1 MNVFDAVVT
10 GLVVLAMVFGF
21 TSGLLRSLAT
31 MLGYLIA
38 VPVAVAITPR
48 LMPFVAGQT
57 KISPDNAWLPPFL
70 VMIVVGILLG
80 ALIRAAL
87 AEFTGAQDVGLFDR
101 LAGAAFGAVRIFF
114 VAVLVVVVFDRVIP
128 PDHEPPF
135 LIGSKL
141 RPYLSAA
148 GQTGLRSLP
157 PEVDDAIARLKR
169 ERGLAP

>member
-1 MNVFDAVVT
+1 MNIFDAVVT
-10 GLVVLAMVFGF
+10 GLVILAMVFGF

-48 LMPFVAGQT
+48 LLPFVAGQT
-57 KISPDNAWLPPFL
+57 EISPDNAWLAPFV
-70 VMIVVGILLG
+70 VMIVVGVLLG
-80 ALIRAAL
+80 ALLRAGL
-87 AEFTGAQDVGLFDR
+87 AEFTSSEDASLFDR
-101 LAGAAFGAVRIFF
+101 LAGSAFGAVRIFF

-128 PDHEPPF
+128 PDRQPPF

-141 RPYLSAA
+141 RPYLSTA
-148 GQTGLRSLP
+148 GQMGMQSLP
-157 PEVDDAIARLKR
+157 PEVDDYIARLKR